1 MALVG
6 VRDQGRCPSGLTP
19 RALLQLLELLQL
31 CQSHISALV
40 HDGELPSMAS
50 LDRLQA
56 RFGNSPPGSLS
67 SLELMQADTGNHP
80 HPEAHP
86 PAIPSHP
93 RLTLGL
99 PPTQDAEAS
108 ADQESLP
115 SPGLGVWSGKRERLW
130 EWEPPLSSSCLMVPP
145 VPS

>member
-67 SLELMQADTGNHP
+67 SLELMQAY
-80 HPEAHP
+80 
-86 PAIPSHP
+86 
-93 RLTLGL
+93 R
-99 PPTQDAEAS
+99 
-108 ADQESLP
+108 
-115 SPGLGVWSGKRERLW
+115 
-130 EWEPPLSSSCLMVPP
+130 
-145 VPS
+145 